1 MGLLA
6 AILGDHLT
14 KLAASKLGHEV
25 GHLLPKLAGKPLSDE
40 EVAGLSADLPG
51 PPPPTQWYSAKA
63 PLPGMPLVEAG
74 MRPITGGRRPSF

>member
-25 GHLLPKLAGKPLSDE
+25 GHTLHTLAGERLADD
-40 EVAGLSADLPG
+40 EVARLAAGLPG
-51 PPPPTQWYSAKA
+51 PPRQTEWYSAKA
-63 PLPGMPLVEAG
+63 PLPDMPLVEAG